1 MSRTCASLLACLL
14 LAGCS
19 AAEPPNGKTRAGLTT
34 MYQLVLAGHDTDS
47 DGKWSRSEVEAMM
60 DLSLSADPQQA
71 PNRREMRDRLMEDFT
86 AQDLDRDGYL
96 DLAELL
102 KEPLATFTC
111 IDADGDGSLSQPEI
125 QGRIGRCD
133 IDRDY
138 VAL

>member
-1 MSRTCASLLACLL
+1 
-14 LAGCS
+14 
-19 AAEPPNGKTRAGLTT
+19 
-34 MYQLVLAGHDTDS
+34 MYQLVLTGHDTDG

-71 PNRREMRDRLMEDFT
+71 PNRREMRDRLIEDFA

-102 KEPLATFTC
+102 KQPLATFTC
-111 IDADGDGSLSQPEI
+111 MDADSDGSLSELEI
-125 QGRIGRCD
+125 QGGIGRCD
-133 IDRDY
+133 TDRDY